1 MLKARISR
9 LNKQLRKEITD
20 FGLACNVIKGHKDY
34 TRFIILGMPRTGSNF
49 LASSLRS
56 HKNIVTYG
64 ELFSEQS
71 RMRRDILWD
80 IKGYK
85 TTQKAL
91 SLRDKDPIGFLETMV
106 FKKMPVVVQA
116 LGFKL
121 FYHHADESWECLWP
135 YLQSQKL
142 KVLHLKRKNYLK
154 VFLSLSVA
162 MQTKQFV
169 SKNKK
174 VLQQQPVELDYKDCL
189 RWFERSKAWEDKYDT
204 FFEDSM
210 MLYYDDLV
218 SDYDGQMRAVQE
230 YLNVSACDASSI
242 LKKQAQL
249 PLDKAIENYGQ
260 LKSRFSGTEWEVFF
274 EDAME

>member
-9 LNKQLRKEITD
+9 LNIQLRKQMTD
-20 FGLACNVIKGHKDY
+20 FGLACNVIKGHEDY

-56 HKNIVTYG
+56 HKNIITYG

-80 IKGYK
+80 IKGYQ

-91 SLRDKDPIGFLETMV
+91 VLRDEDPIGFIETLV
-106 FKKMPVVVQA
+106 FKKMPVSVQA

-121 FYHHADESWECLWP
+121 FYHQADENWECVWP
-135 YLQSQKL
+135 YLESQEL

-162 MQTKQFV
+162 MRTKQFV
-169 SKNKK
+169 STNKK
-174 VLQQQPVELDYKDCL
+174 VIRQQPIELDYEDCL
-189 RWFERSKAWEDKYDT
+189 RWFERSKEWEQKYDT
-204 FFEDSM
+204 YFKDCM

-218 SDYDGQMRAVQE
+218 SDYDRQMRAIQE
-230 YLNVSACDASSI
+230 YLNVSVCDVSSV

-249 PLDKAIENYGQ
+249 PLNKAIENYGQ

-274 EDAME
+274 EEAME

>member
-1 MLKARISR
+1 MLKAKISR
-9 LNKQLRKEITD
+9 FNKQLQKQMTD
-20 FGLACNVIKGHKDY
+20 LGLACNIIKGHEDY

-80 IKGYK
+80 SKGYQ
-85 TTQKAL
+85 TSQRAL
-91 SLRDKDPIGFLETMV
+91 VLRDEDPIGFLEDMV
-106 FKKMPVVVQA
+106 YKNMPVAVQA
-116 LGFKL
+116 VGFKL
-121 FYHHADESWECLWP
+121 FYHQADENWECVWS

-154 VFLSLSVA
+154 VFLSLTVA
-162 MQTKQFV
+162 MRTKQFV
-169 SKNKK
+169 SSSKK
-174 VLQQQPVELDYKDCL
+174 VIRQQPVELDYGDCL
-189 RWFERSKAWEDKYDT
+189 RWFERSKAWEEKYDA
-204 FFEDSM
+204 FFKDSL

-218 SDYDGQMRAVQE
+218 NDYDRQMHEVQK
-230 YLNVSACDASSI
+230 YLNVNACEVSSV

-260 LKSRFSGTEWEVFF
+260 LKNRFSGTEWEVFF
-274 EDAME
+274 EEATE